1 MHGRFCSSN
10 CATTLLLIHGRPA
23 SIDGCRLVSMSHRL
37 SVTMFRRVDVDSF
50 WPCAA
55 VVIDANHDEGRHQ
68 PGKPNPSADHRT
80 SPIAKR
86 PSAASVSVKIRPA
99 APPSISSSSTSQKNS
114 DTGPAVKTSA
124 FIKKRYV
131 KTGAVGIR
139 ERGGRQVMQILPVN
153 EYSYSGEH
161 MKTIDSW
168 ADTCISKLERGES
181 IDDVKKWVVK
191 QKKPLLDAVA
201 AARSALGNAL
211 VNGQAD

>member
-1 MHGRFCSSN
+1 MMR
-10 CATTLLLIHGRPA
+10 
-23 SIDGCRLVSMSHRL
+23 V
-37 SVTMFRRVDVDSF
+37 VTNR
-50 WPCAA
+50 
-55 VVIDANHDEGRHQ
+55 E
-68 PGKPNPSADHRT
+68 
-80 SPIAKR
+80 SPIHVQIIEHHQLQNVHR
-86 PSAASVSVKIRPA
+86 QHRSVSKYVQPHDHQYRHR
-99 APPSISSSSTSQKNS
+99 APETKKNS

-124 FIKKRYV
+124 FIKKRYG

-139 ERGGRQVMQILPVN
+139 ERGGRQVMQILPVK
-153 EYSYSGEH
+153 ECSYSGEH
-161 MKTIDSW
+161 MKTVDSW

>member
-1 MHGRFCSSN
+1 MMR
-10 CATTLLLIHGRPA
+10 
-23 SIDGCRLVSMSHRL
+23 V
-37 SVTMFRRVDVDSF
+37 VTNR
-50 WPCAA
+50 
-55 VVIDANHDEGRHQ
+55 E
-68 PGKPNPSADHRT
+68 
-80 SPIAKR
+80 SPIQVQIIVHHQLQNVHR
-86 PSAASVSVKIRPA
+86 QHRSVSKYVQPHDHQYRHRAPA
-99 APPSISSSSTSQKNS
+99 KKNS
-114 DTGPAVKTSA
+114 DTGPAVKTST
-124 FIKKRYV
+124 FIKTRYI

-139 ERGGRQVMQILPVN
+139 ERGGRQVMQILPVT

-161 MKTIDSW
+161 MKTADSW

>member
-1 MHGRFCSSN
+1 M
-10 CATTLLLIHGRPA
+10 
-23 SIDGCRLVSMSHRL
+23 
-37 SVTMFRRVDVDSF
+37 
-50 WPCAA
+50 
-55 VVIDANHDEGRHQ
+55 
-68 PGKPNPSADHRT
+68 
-80 SPIAKR
+80 
-86 PSAASVSVKIRPA
+86 
-99 APPSISSSSTSQKNS
+99 
-114 DTGPAVKTSA
+114 
-124 FIKKRYV
+124 RYV